1 MRCNTTT
8 RQWPVVG
15 TPTTLTTRLALAAG
29 ALATGAL
36 AGALTPGAAAF
47 AQEAPV
53 SLEVRWVSEGFSAPE
68 GVAAAPQGG
77 YFISNVAGEARAI
90 DGVGWISL
98 IEADG
103 TVSEARWAEGLDA
116 PKGMAVHEGV
126 LYVADVTQVRRFDI
140 ATRGALAP
148 LPAAGASFL
157 NDMTVWNGQVLVS
170 DSAGARIYRL
180 SDGAFSAWVA
190 DEERLAG
197 VNGLLA
203 DGERLLVSTMDSG
216 SLLALDGNGD
226 WQEIADG
233 MKNADGIGRLPDGYL
248 VSSWPGQIHYVN
260 ESGDRWTLLD
270 TREAEVLQNDL
281 SVFGDLVIV
290 PNWKPGTVTAWHVVR

>member
-1 MRCNTTT
+1 MTTGRVFPAGRPART
-8 RQWPVVG
+8 A
-15 TPTTLTTRLALAAG
+15 TRLSLAAG
-29 ALATGAL
+29 AV
-36 AGALTPGAAAF
+36 AAIVVPVADAF
-47 AQEAPV
+47 ADEPPV

-77 YFISNVAGEARAI
+77 YFISNVAGEGRAI

-103 TVSEARWAEGLDA
+103 TVTEARWAEGLDA
-116 PKGMAVHEGV
+116 PKGMAVHDGV

-140 ATRGALAP
+140 ATRNALAP
-148 LPAAGASFL
+148 LPAAGAGFL
-157 NDMTVWNGQVLVS
+157 NDMTVWNGEVLVS

-180 SDGAFSAWVA
+180 SDGEFSEWVA
-190 DEERLAG
+190 DGTRLAG
-197 VNGLLA
+197 INGLLA
-203 DGERLLVSTMDSG
+203 DGERLLVSTMESG
-216 SLLALDGNGD
+216 SLLALDGGGGG
-226 WQEIADG
+226 WQEIASG

-248 VSSWPGQIHYVN
+248 VSSWPGQIHYVS
-260 ESGDRWTLLD
+260 ETGDRWTLLD

-290 PNWKPGTVTAWHVVR
+290 PNWKPGTVTAWKVVR